1 MTPVGCRDRYNGWG
15 CNTLIYRSRS
25 ARSNGVNAIPIRFHK
40 ENIVLHRD
48 QKILFILVSS
58 ALILRVALF
67 GFGLFNT
74 GTEYFFSFDDALG
87 YLEPAK
93 NLVEGRGYS
102 VDYYGVMYPEVGRTP
117 GYPLLIA
124 ASLELSGGFMP
135 LIILQMIIGSFL
147 PILAYY
153 LALRIFENRFAAMA
167 AAVFFA
173 FDPLIIALSTLLM
186 TETIFM
192 ALFLGGSILC
202 LKACDTDSTKRW
214 QFIIWGGLAL
224 SYATLMRPVLL
235 YTLPVLA
242 IYLIYKL
249 LRRISWQQAMYSGLA
264 FLIALSAFVAPWI
277 VRNEKRAG
285 LAELTSLSSI
295 VAYFYMAP
303 SILSIV
309 EGKTYSE
316 ERQALRMRAMATGI
330 KELREPKNMP
340 YFKREAF
347 RIAIEHPKETVLL
360 AGLSLFHLLTHDG
373 YLDTF
378 LQTGLL
384 THAPQSTAQINALA
398 RGEFNKLFEI
408 AKSFLSFPWIIF
420 VMTRLLWIFIAVMA
434 AVGTFYLM
442 IKKPERREKLI
453 FALTVMATIA
463 IATLPVALGI
473 HGRLRIPMDVFL
485 IPLATVG
492 VLYLL
497 EKLSFYRP
505 R

>member
-1 MTPVGCRDRYNGWG
+1 
-15 CNTLIYRSRS
+15 
-25 ARSNGVNAIPIRFHK
+25 
-40 ENIVLHRD
+40 VLNRD
-48 QKILFILVSS
+48 QKILFVIASS

-67 GFGLFNT
+67 GFGLFNA

-87 YLEPAK
+87 YVEPAK
-93 NLVEGRGYS
+93 NLIEGRGYS

-124 ASLELSGGFMP
+124 ASLALSKSFLP
-135 LIILQMIIGSFL
+135 LIILQLVIGSML

-153 LALRIFENRFAAMA
+153 LALHIFENRHAAMA

-173 FDPLIIALSTLLM
+173 LDPLIIALSTLLM
-186 TETIFM
+186 TEIIFM
-192 ALFLGGSILC
+192 ALFLGGSLLC
-202 LKACDTDSTKRW
+202 VKACEVDTTRRW

-235 YTLPVLA
+235 YTLPVFA

-249 LRRISWQQAMYSGLA
+249 FRRISWRQAMYSGLA
-264 FLIALSAFVAPWI
+264 FLIALSAFIAPWI

-316 ERQALRMRAMATGI
+316 ERQELRLRAKATGMT
-330 KELREPKNMP
+330 ELREPKNMP
-340 YFKREAF
+340 YFKREAIQ
-347 RIAIEHPKETVLL
+347 IARDHPKETLLL

-384 THAPQSTAQINALA
+384 AHAPQSTAQINALA
-398 RGEFNKLFEI
+398 RGEFSKLFEI
-408 AKSFLSFPWIIF
+408 AKSFLSFPWILF

-453 FALTVMATIA
+453 FALTVMATLA

-473 HGRLRIPMDVFL
+473 HGRLRIPIDVFL
-485 IPLATVG
+485 IPLATMG
-492 VLYLL
+492 VLYML
-497 EKLSFYRP
+497 EKLSFHRP
-505 R
+505 L